1 MVFHGF
7 CAAAGDANA
16 QTARLSRWTG
26 GSVMSCCCCS
36 CCFESGIMSRALGMH
51 LPVRA
56 REDAV
61 LSVVPVECR
70 CPSYDIDNPGPR
82 CMLRVEEKKEK
93 KSASP

>member
-1 MVFHGF
+1 
-7 CAAAGDANA
+7 
-16 QTARLSRWTG
+16 
-26 GSVMSCCCCS
+26 
-36 CCFESGIMSRALGMH
+36 MSRALGMH